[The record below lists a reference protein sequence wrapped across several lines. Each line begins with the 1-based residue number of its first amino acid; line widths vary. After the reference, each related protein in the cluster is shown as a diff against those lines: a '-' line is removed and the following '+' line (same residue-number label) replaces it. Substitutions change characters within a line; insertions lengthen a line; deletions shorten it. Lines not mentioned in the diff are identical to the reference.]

1 MFCKN
6 FKLVLEKFESFS
18 DNFKFE
24 VERPEKI
31 ELNSETFN
39 FIPFCDF
46 SINWNESTAFTRVYR
61 KKTSSKIVLP
71 YDDFSPENWKTG
83 TLIGFIRRALTHTSL
98 THMKY
103 VTDEL
108 DFITKQFS
116 ACGYPRWLISDKINK
131 TMTKVLYPETIEKQ
145 EEKEPDKPIKWIP
158 LQMKWGG
165 KNANRFMNK
174 ISKTIPQDFGKVSIS
189 YSTTKLRSLLPKF
202 TATPKPFLP
211 KPKEHKCEKHLLRS
225 DLVYIYECDCG
236 AVYIGQTLRRLDV
249 RIKEHQTKKTS
260 AIYQHSLT
268 CPHSLFSYV
277 DRDKFKIVAGN
288 LKHYNAR
295 LRYETIYIRYY
306 NTNARSAMNEC
317 IASKEMAIF

>member
-1 MFCKN
+1 
-6 FKLVLEKFESFS
+6 
-18 DNFKFE
+18 
-24 VERPEKI
+24 
-31 ELNSETFN
+31 
-39 FIPFCDF
+39 
-46 SINWNESTAFTRVYR
+46 
-61 KKTSSKIVLP
+61 
-71 YDDFSPENWKTG
+71 
-83 TLIGFIRRALTHTSL
+83 
-98 THMKY
+98 
-103 VTDEL
+103 
-108 DFITKQFS
+108 
-116 ACGYPRWLISDKINK
+116 
-131 TMTKVLYPETIEKQ
+131 
-145 EEKEPDKPIKWIP
+145 
-158 LQMKWGG
+158 MKWGG
-165 KNANRFMNK
+165 KNVNRFMNK

-202 TATPKPFLP
+202 TTTPKPFLP
-211 KPKEHKCEKHLLRS
+211 EPGEHKCEKHLLRS

-317 IASKEMAIF
+317 IASKEMAIFWIVTTQFTFLLLSLFKQLFFCVRRFSIRLLPPRRLSPGSREYTWITTSRLRKNNGSFESTSNNSGLLP